1 MKKILL
7 LMFIINISV
16 FGAETLNR
24 IFPMK
29 KYYIEGKAFTGTL
42 EYGDLEKNEPKE
54 PDKKENKNEKNTKK
68 HTYMERGEYKDGFLE
83 KAVAYL
89 DGKEIGHII
98 YDKGKLVSE
107 YIEGNSEYISE
118 ENAPTLK
125 LTMNDNTVGLLF
137 VDIYKGKESV
147 KVENGKTVYKQFKD
161 DKVFEIE
168 YKHIVTDESL
178 NEDYKLD
185 TKAGV
190 SAKEY
195 KNGIL
200 IGEIIEKENTA
211 RDMVADVKT
220 YYDDGTPMTQAKFIN
235 RKQAGENITYFSN
248 GQIETKGMY
257 KEGRNTGVLK
267 KYYPNGNLYQEIKYN
282 KDGLSGKVKEYYDTG
297 ELYGE
302 GYIAYNKKSN
312 NFKVYDKEKNL
323 LKEVYYFKGKP
334 ISIEYTEKG
343 KKYYRKYVGEY
354 KYVKDGVAD
363 TTKYAEES
371 SYNSYNEEENQPKR
385 EGEYEI
391 YYDNGFLK
399 EKVVYVNGRKTG
411 KVQNYD
417 RNGSKLEVVNY
428 DEKNEI
434 EDINKKRKE
443 EQRKINE
450 RKFKMYKAGN
460 ILITI
465 INIVLIVL
473 IGVILLK
480 RINNILS
487 KK

>member
-7 LMFIINISV
+7 LIFVINISV

-54 PDKKENKNEKNTKK
+54 PDKKENKKNTKK
-68 HTYMERGEYKDGFLE
+68 HIYMERGEYKDGFLE
-83 KAVAYL
+83 KAAAYL
-89 DGKEIGHII
+89 DGKEIGYII

-125 LTMNDNTVGLLF
+125 LLMNDNTVGLLF
-137 VDIYKGKESV
+137 MDIYKGKESV

-168 YKHIVTDESL
+168 YKHIVTDENL
-178 NEDYKLD
+178 NENYYTLD
-185 TKAGV
+185 TKTGV
-190 SAKEY
+190 SAREY

-200 IGEIIEKENTA
+200 TGEIIEKENTTG
-211 RDMVADVKT
+211 DMIADIKT
-220 YYDDGTPMTQAKFIN
+220 YYDDGTPMTQAEFIN
-235 RKQAGENITYFSN
+235 RKQTGENITYFSN
-248 GQIETKGMY
+248 GQIETKGTY
-257 KEGRNTGVLK
+257 EDGRNAGVLK

-282 KDGLSGKVKEYYDTG
+282 KDGLSGKIKEYYDTG

-302 GYIAYNKKSN
+302 GYVAYNKKSN

-323 LKEVYYFKGKP
+323 LKEVYYFKGEP
-334 ISIEYTEKG
+334 VSIEYTEKG
-343 KKYYRKYVGEY
+343 KKYYKEYVEEY
-354 KYVKDGVAD
+354 KYVKNGITD
-363 TTKYAEES
+363 TIKYAEKS
-371 SYNSYNEEENQPKR
+371 SYNSYNEEENQSKR

-417 RNGSKLEVVNY
+417 RNGSKSEVVDY
-428 DEKNEI
+428 DETNEI

-443 EQRKINE
+443 KLGKINE
-450 RKFKMYKAGN
+450 RKIKVYKTGN
-460 ILITI
+460 VLLTI
-465 INIVLIVL
+465 INTVLIVL
-473 IGVILLK
+473 IGVIILK
-480 RINNILS
+480 RINHLFS